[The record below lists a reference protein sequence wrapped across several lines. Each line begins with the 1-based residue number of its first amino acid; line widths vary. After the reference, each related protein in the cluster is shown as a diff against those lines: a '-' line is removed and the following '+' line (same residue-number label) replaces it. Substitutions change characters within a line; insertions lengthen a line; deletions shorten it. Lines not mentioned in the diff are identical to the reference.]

1 MLSLAMTVVHVVVLN
16 CFEFVLY
23 LFRLVGS
30 CLQRKY
36 SLGNV
41 TFRDIFF
48 FNAALKVAFV
58 LLAGETNFK

>member
-23 LFRLVGS
+23 LFRLWQLFAV
-30 CLQRKY
+30 KY